1 MHHQPLLASPLLLRS
16 QPTRRVPTPHSHSQQ
31 LRTRILH
38 RTGLINPIRRRD
50 IIVRKRIAQAIQIR
64 RMHDPRVVIRDGVLI
79 ILAGRGGGRDGV
91 DEEGGAIERGAEAG
105 DEGAEF
111 DVGARDGEGARGAAE
126 DVGGGGL
133 GEGEAGAEVE
143 EGGGGVDVA
152 GDGAP
157 GGLGVD
163 GELLGGVLG
172 PDLVDVG
179 LVVVCE
185 EGGVEGDAVVGAQGA
200 EVAAGGVGDDEGRPA
215 CAVGGGLRSESVADG
230 VEAVGGGA
238 GDGLGCVGG
247 VG

>member
-1 MHHQPLLASPLLLRS
+1 
-16 QPTRRVPTPHSHSQQ
+16 
-31 LRTRILH
+31 
-38 RTGLINPIRRRD
+38 
-50 IIVRKRIAQAIQIR
+50 
-64 RMHDPRVVIRDGVLI
+64 MHDPRIMIRDRILI
-79 ILAGRGGGRDGV
+79 ILARLCGRGDGV
-91 DEEGGAIERGAEAG
+91 NQESGAIERGAEAG

-111 DVGARDGEGARGAAE
+111 DVGACDGEGPRGAAE
-126 DVGGGGL
+126 DVGGGGPC
-133 GEGEAGAEVE
+133 EGEALAEVE

-163 GELLGGVLG
+163 GEVLGGVLG

-179 LVVVCE
+179 LVVVVE

-200 EVAAGGVGDDEGRPA
+200 EVAAGWVGDDEGGPA
-215 CAVGGGLRSESVADG
+215 CAVGGALRSESVADG

-238 GDGLGCVGG
+238 GDVLGCVGG